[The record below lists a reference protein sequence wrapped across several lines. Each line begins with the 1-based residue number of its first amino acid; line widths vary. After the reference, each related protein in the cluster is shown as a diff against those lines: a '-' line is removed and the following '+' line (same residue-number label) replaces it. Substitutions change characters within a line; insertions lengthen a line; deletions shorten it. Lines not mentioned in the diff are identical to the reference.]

1 MPDHE
6 VYRLNMTASYN
17 VLEAAEINGIEKICM
32 ASSVNAL
39 GNKPGLARGVH
50 ALRAG
55 AMALKDSYTAYP
67 NTADS
72 LLSHKSLM
80 ALARGP
86 PHPHA
91 GADWG
96 DKIAPEYFPI
106 DEGMH
111 YDASVT
117 LFQQAN
123 PEGRRH
129 YLGVLSYDG
138 DYNYLSIDTCT
149 SYNCACQRSATTA
162 TALTGLTQTQ
172 CRLKCIAYIRIVL
185 FFACGVN
192 GRGL

>member
-1 MPDHE
+1 VPDHE

-86 PHPHA
+86 LHPHA

-106 DEGMH
+106 DEAHPTRNQDVYSM
-111 YDASVT
+111 T
-117 LFQQAN
+117 K
-123 PEGRRH
+123 
-129 YLGVLSYDG
+129 YLGEQLADSYARRRPVQISSMRFHWLLRPEDAAGVSWREGEGNIGG
-138 DYNYLSIDTCT
+138 DK
-149 SYNCACQRSATTA
+149 
-162 TALTGLTQTQ
+162 G
-172 CRLKCIAYIRIVL
+172 
-185 FFACGVN
+185 FFAWT
-192 GRGL
+192 GR